1 MGRRSAVTLRNRAQ
15 RLLSDRLSTLGQSAA
30 RSRVLVRQ
38 QWRALARMRPPE
50 RLRQQ
55 MAGVAQRLRGKQGA
69 LVAVAGIALLS
80 LAATL
85 VLQSPKPRPDQA
97 PAVFAQPILEPSAGV
112 VSTAARDATTGPRVD
127 PDPAQSQTAPKP
139 SDRPPSGDRSVD
151 GDRGAA
157 GQPSALAV
165 AQEKPLHSPDAI
177 DQSPVVTPGTDS
189 VASAVEDD
197 VIETIGLPES
207 EAEATAGMPPAVEH
221 DVTVDLLAK
230 GNPGTLLLA
239 PTAGQP
245 GSPGA
250 AVYPVSEGPSV
261 ALTTMPSFDGNGND
275 TVPEADPGAAASG
288 QPPEQPSVADDSAS
302 ASVPTPVDSVQS
314 PSDQTDEIALWLEHA
329 NAALQRD
336 RLLFPESDSAVS
348 YYRRILEH
356 DAQHSEAIAGMERIV
371 ERYLALARSA
381 FDRREF
387 ERADRL
393 IDRALRVSPNHA
405 GSLALRRQVADTR
418 AEQQAE
424 AERQR
429 QAVAAETAARAEAA
443 RLAAAAE
450 AAREAELAR
459 QRSSLDDLLWWQN

>member
-1 MGRRSAVTLRNRAQ
+1 M
-15 RLLSDRLSTLGQSAA
+15 RL
-30 RSRVLVRQ
+30 
-38 QWRALARMRPPE
+38 PE

-55 MAGVAQRLRGKQGA
+55 LAGFAQRLRGKQGA

-80 LAATL
+80 LAVTL
-85 VLQSPKPRPDQA
+85 VLQSPKPRPDEA
-97 PAVFAQPILEPSAGV
+97 SAVIAQPILEPSAGI

-127 PDPAQSQTAPKP
+127 PDPAQLQTAPEP

-151 GDRGAA
+151 GDRGAT
-157 GQPSALAV
+157 GEPSVLAV
-165 AQEKPLHSPDAI
+165 TQEKPLHSPDVI
-177 DQSPVVTPGTDS
+177 DQSPVVTPSTDR

-197 VIETIGLPES
+197 VIGTIGLPKS
-207 EAEATAGMPPAVEH
+207 EPEEPAGIPPVDEL
-221 DVTVDLLAK
+221 DVTVDLLAN
-230 GNPGTLLLA
+230 GDPSTLLPA

-250 AVYPVSEGPSV
+250 AVYPVSEGASV
-261 ALTTMPSFDGNGND
+261 ALTPMPSFDGNVND
-275 TVPEADPGAAASG
+275 AVPESDPGAVASG
-288 QPPEQPSVADDSAS
+288 QSPEQPSVADDSAS
-302 ASVPTPVDSVQS
+302 ASVPTPVDSAPS

-356 DAQHSEAIAGMERIV
+356 DAQHSEAVAGMERIV

-429 QAVAAETAARAEAA
+429 QADATRLAAEAAARAEAA
-443 RLAAAAE
+443 RLAAATE